1 MGLGRGL
8 LYTLTLNFE
17 ELCFRKKLSVK
28 QHCEFKIFDSKTD
41 PKGVKR
47 KWIIRSLAEIY
58 RHITIPYHPIATIR
72 IPDSYIGAIFQSVL
86 LQRRITFTRCL
97 GISAARALRIRLLR
111 HIERWKSLVKK
122 KWSFAITPGPI
133 LLRSF
138 EKAHLPAIIEV
149 ASNKR
154 WGISN
159 GFHLHYIAS
168 STSWWRI
175 LRGRGS
181 WASTAGVGRRHSS
194 IITPPPL
201 PHQEILL

>member
-1 MGLGRGL
+1 MELGRGL

-17 ELCFRKKLSVK
+17 ELCFRMKLSVK
-28 QHCEFKIFDSKTD
+28 PHCEFKIFDSKTD

-86 LQRRITFTRCL
+86 LQCRITFTCCSVYPPL
-97 GISAARALRIRLLR
+97 ALRIRLLR
-111 HIERWKSLVKK
+111 HIERWKSLVRK

-149 ASNKR
+149 LNSTKR
-154 WGISN
+154 
-159 GFHLHYIAS
+159 
-168 STSWWRI
+168 
-175 LRGRGS
+175 
-181 WASTAGVGRRHSS
+181 V
-194 IITPPPL
+194 
-201 PHQEILL
+201 

>member
-1 MGLGRGL
+1 MELGRGL

-17 ELCFRKKLSVK
+17 ELCFQMKLSVK
-28 QHCEFKIFDSKTD
+28 PHCEFKMFDSKTD
-41 PKGVKR
+41 PNGVKR

-58 RHITIPYHPIATIR
+58 RHITIPHHPIATIR

-122 KWSFAITPGPI
+122 KWSFATVTPGPI
-133 LLRSF
+133 PLRSF

-149 ASNKR
+149 FNSTKR
-154 WGISN
+154 
-159 GFHLHYIAS
+159 
-168 STSWWRI
+168 
-175 LRGRGS
+175 
-181 WASTAGVGRRHSS
+181 V
-194 IITPPPL
+194 
-201 PHQEILL
+201 

>member
-1 MGLGRGL
+1 MELGRGL

-86 LQRRITFTRCL
+86 LQRRITFIRCL

-111 HIERWKSLVKK
+111 HIER
-122 KWSFAITPGPI
+122 
-133 LLRSF
+133 
-138 EKAHLPAIIEV
+138 
-149 ASNKR
+149 
-154 WGISN
+154 
-159 GFHLHYIAS
+159 
-168 STSWWRI
+168 
-175 LRGRGS
+175 
-181 WASTAGVGRRHSS
+181 
-194 IITPPPL
+194 
-201 PHQEILL
+201 

>member
-1 MGLGRGL
+1 M
-8 LYTLTLNFE
+8 
-17 ELCFRKKLSVK
+17 
-28 QHCEFKIFDSKTD
+28 
-41 PKGVKR
+41 KR

-86 LQRRITFTRCL
+86 LQRRITFTRCS

>member
-1 MGLGRGL
+1 MELGRGL

-122 KWSFAITPGPI
+122 KRSFAITPGPI
-133 LLRSF
+133 LPRSF
-138 EKAHLPAIIEV
+138 EKAHLSAIIEV
-149 ASNKR
+149 LNCTKR
-154 WGISN
+154 
-159 GFHLHYIAS
+159 
-168 STSWWRI
+168 
-175 LRGRGS
+175 
-181 WASTAGVGRRHSS
+181 V
-194 IITPPPL
+194 
-201 PHQEILL
+201 